1 MYLVNIQATYKN
13 MGISDLERWTSM
25 DDSTVVKHF
34 KDVADEILILRT
46 CNRFEIYI
54 VPKKSPEIEIGSLV
68 SELGNANVLYDRDAV
83 LHIIEVASGMDSMIP
98 GEQDIQRQV
107 KEALR
112 ASMDKKTS
120 GKILNFIFMRALNIS
135 KEVRS
140 RTRIGNGIVS
150 IPQSAVHILE
160 SMVKGGEIAIIGTGR
175 VANSVIKY
183 TVRNYGI
190 TVFGRNEEK
199 LNSIKERYGVNV
211 DHIKNIEKMIG
222 NYDAIISAVSVSA
235 PILNA
240 SSFNGERPRVVIDL
254 GNPRNIEKL
263 MDRYYIDLDYIKI
276 FVEKNIVQRKNEM
289 EKARK
294 IIEEKIDRI
303 EEKITGIEIEEII
316 SSIFKKALE
325 IRDLEVNEAV
335 KILGEDSREV
345 LERFGNSMI
354 KRMYSNLF
362 IRLRREGKNFNRKEI
377 ELIKKML
384 G

>member
-54 VPKKSPEIEIGSLV
+54 VPKKSPEMEIGSLV

-362 IRLRREGKNFNRKEI
+362 IRLRREGKNFNRKDI

>member
-54 VPKKSPEIEIGSLV
+54 VPKRSPEMEIGSLI

-107 KEALR
+107 KEALQ
-112 ASMDKKTS
+112 ASMDRKTS

-160 SMVKGGEIAIIGTGR
+160 SIVKGGEIAIIGTGR

-183 TVRNYGI
+183 TVGNYGI

-199 LNSIKERYGVNV
+199 LNSIKEKYGVNV
-211 DHIKNIEKMIG
+211 DHIKNIEKVIG
-222 NYDAIISAVSVSA
+222 NYDAIISAVSVST

-240 SSFNGERPRVVIDL
+240 SSFNGKRPWVVIDL

-263 MDRYYIDLDYIKI
+263 VDRYYIDLDYIKI
-276 FVEKNIVQRKNEM
+276 FVEKNIIQRKNEM

-294 IIEEKIDRI
+294 IIEEKIERI

-316 SSIFKKALE
+316 SAISKNALE

-362 IRLRREGKNFNRKEI
+362 TRLRKEGKNFNRDEI
-377 ELIKKML
+377 EIIKKML

>member
-13 MGISDLERWTSM
+13 MGISDLERWTSL
-25 DDSTVVKHF
+25 DDSTVIKHF
-34 KDVADEILILRT
+34 KDVADEILLLRT

-54 VPKKSPEIEIGSLV
+54 VPKKSPEMEIGSLI
-68 SELGNANVLYDRDAV
+68 SGLGNANILYDRDAV

-175 VANSVIKY
+175 VSNSVIKY

-199 LNSIKERYGVNV
+199 LNSIREKYGVNV
-211 DHIKNIEKMIG
+211 DHIKNIEKVIG
-222 NYDAIISAVSVSA
+222 NYDAIISAVSVST

-240 SSFNGERPRVVIDL
+240 SSFNGKRPWVVIDL

-263 MDRYYIDLDYIKI
+263 VDRYYIDLDYIKI
-276 FVEKNIVQRKNEM
+276 FVEKNIIQRKNEM

-294 IIEEKIDRI
+294 IIEEKIERI

-316 SSIFKKALE
+316 SAIFKKALE

-362 IRLRREGKNFNRKEI
+362 TRLRREGKNFNRDEI
-377 ELIKKML
+377 EIIKKML

>member
-294 IIEEKIDRI
+294 IIEEKIDRF